1 MDGGWPLPGEG
12 PYLSLRDRPADI
24 VFGITECQVV
34 PGETARFPV
43 TVRTGRDA
51 PSIYDLD
58 VLSDNP
64 NFDRGWAH
72 LVAATGGAGPLRR
85 YVLQVRPVNVG
96 RRHYGSYPLLVTWGA
111 PGTPVYAEGRCEL
124 VIKPCVRFRAEPTIT
139 RGPAGGLSLSIE
151 NCSATGIDVSVT
163 VRHHGSGWSRG
174 WEFELG
180 AGDGP
185 FEFSETFGLPPE
197 ATRGEIDVSITA
209 EGVPVFDKQ
218 VRVRPSLPWR
228 RWARK
233 LVPVAGVAVT
243 GGVAVIISYLL
254 SPGPGPGPGLQ
265 PQTIVFT
272 SVPSARPTPG
282 ETYLVTASG
291 GRSGNPVAFAIDGA
305 STSACSITGSTVTF
319 TGPGRCVI
327 DANQAGDARYQP
339 ALQVQQAVTVAA
351 HKPRRHG
358 HPAPPPPPTGP
369 GGGLIQQAIRFT
381 SVPPPGPVTGGTYD
395 VAVTGGASGNP
406 VLVTIDASST
416 SACSIAGRRVT
427 FTAAGTC
434 VIDANQEGNGS
445 YQAARQA
452 QQTVRV
458 KLIPQTIT
466 FTSKSPGPVLPGAAY
481 VVTATGGGS
490 GKPVTFTID
499 TPSASVCSI
508 SGSTVTFNAVGA
520 CVIDADQAGDA
531 AYQPAAQAQ
540 QTVNVIP
547 PIG

>member
-1 MDGGWPLPGEG
+1 MDRGRPLPGEG

-24 VFGITECQVV
+24 VFGVTECQVV

-43 TVRTGRDA
+43 TVRTRRDA
-51 PSIYDLD
+51 PSIHDLD

-72 LVAATGGAGPLRR
+72 VVAATGGTGPLWR

-96 RRHYGSYPLLVTWGA
+96 RHHYGTYPLLVTWGA
-111 PGTPVYAEGRCEL
+111 PGTPGYAEGRCEL

-139 RGPAGGLSLSIE
+139 PGPAGGLSLSIE
-151 NCSATGIDVSVT
+151 NCSETGIDISVT

-185 FEFSETFGLPPE
+185 FEFSETFGLPPG
-197 ATRGEIDVSITA
+197 APRGELDVSITA
-209 EGVPVFDKQ
+209 EGIPVFDEQ
-218 VRVRPSLPWR
+218 VRVRCSFPWR

-233 LVPVAGVAVT
+233 LVPVAGVAVA
-243 GGVAVIISYLL
+243 GGLAVIISYLL
-254 SPGPGPGPGLQ
+254 APGPGLQ

-272 SVPSARPTPG
+272 SMPPTSPKPG

-291 GRSGNPVAFAIDGA
+291 GRSGNPVTFAIDGA

-339 ALQVQQAVTVAA
+339 APQVQQAVTAA
-351 HKPRRHG
+351 APKPRRHG
-358 HPAPPPPPTGP
+358 HPAPPPPPAGQ
-369 GGGLIQQAIRFT
+369 GSGLIPQAIRFT

-395 VAVTGGASGNP
+395 VAVTGGTSGNP
-406 VLVTIDASST
+406 VLVTVDPSST
-416 SACSIAGRRVT
+416 SACSIAGRMVT

-434 VIDANQEGNGS
+434 VLDANQAGNAR

-452 QQTVRV
+452 QQTVQV

-466 FTSKSPGPVLPGAAY
+466 FTSKSPGSAPPGDTY
-481 VVTATGGGS
+481 TVTATGGAS
-490 GKPVTFTID
+490 GNRVTFTID
-499 TPSASVCSI
+499 TASASVCSI
-508 SGSTVTFNAVGA
+508 AGATVTFNAGGT
-520 CVIDADQAGDA
+520 CVIDANQAGNA

-540 QTVNVIP
+540 QTVIVIP
-547 PIG
+547 IQ